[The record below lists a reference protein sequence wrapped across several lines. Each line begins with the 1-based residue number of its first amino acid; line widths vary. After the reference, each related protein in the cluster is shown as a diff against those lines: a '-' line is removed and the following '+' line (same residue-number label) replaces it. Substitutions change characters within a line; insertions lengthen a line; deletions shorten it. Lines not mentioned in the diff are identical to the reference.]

1 VRLKPNQD
9 HAPRYEAHDPNERRA
24 DGRRHPA
31 RSSGVPRRYLMV
43 GPEARRFLGEVAAR
57 FGRSIPDVR
66 HLVSPP
72 IAFLG
77 ADRRRRRWRTAARR
91 FQRFSSGWTEALVV
105 NETPDANATY
115 RFAAERPIL
124 SGMGE
129 ASEPPQS
136 SDRPDPAEPGRA
148 ADLEMADGL
157 RTFLIAD
164 IRGYTGF
171 IHERGDEAAGRLSG
185 RFAAIVREQVDDR
198 DGSVIELRGDEA
210 LVVFRSPR
218 RAIRA
223 AVELQTRFLEETVA
237 RPDLPLQV
245 GIGLDAGEAVVVEG
259 RYGRGALNLAERLCS
274 EAAPGEIL
282 ASQSVVHLART
293 IEGIRYLDRGELHLK
308 GLSDTVRV
316 LAIAPEWADVPARMR
331 ELAPKQP
338 RRRPFGGRMQFR
350 ILGPLEVDSGGGP
363 IPMGGPKQRAL
374 LAHLIMRA
382 NELVPAET
390 LVDELWG
397 EEPPENARNTI
408 QTYVSHLRK
417 AIGHERIEWR
427 APGYILRVDP
437 SEVDAARFDG
447 LLRDAKKALAVEP
460 SVAVGVLEEALT
472 LWRGPALA
480 GLADQPSLLAEAT
493 RLEDLRLEAQEARID
508 GLLATGA
515 HARAIADLEVL
526 LAHHPLREAL
536 WAGVMVAFYRE
547 GRQADALGAY
557 QRAREILADELG
569 VDPSPELVRL
579 HERILRQD
587 PGLDRRGQALR
598 AYRLLEKVSEGPRG
612 VVFRAIQ
619 PRVERDVAVKV
630 FHEAIASDPAF
641 VRRFEQE
648 AQAVAGLEHP
658 HIVPIYDYWREPGRA
673 YIVSRYLRGA
683 SLRALRERGQSLKQD
698 RALRVVE
705 QVASALAFAHAQGV
719 AHGSVGSSNVLFDG
733 EGNAYLGDFLVGVG
747 PVPDG
752 RSDVR
757 ELARLARGLLADGM
771 PEPLHALVD
780 EADLGKEPP
789 GAEAF
794 ARAAR
799 AVLEPSAIAHAPR
812 RDDVRNPYKGLRPF
826 TEADA
831 RDFFGRGE
839 LTQRLVARLRG
850 EDVGSRFLAVV
861 GPSGSGKSSV
871 VRAGLV
877 PAIRQGALGDPER
890 RFVAEMS
897 PGAHPIDELEA
908 ALLRIAVRPATR
920 LHETLEVGSRGLLRA
935 VDLLMPDEAE
945 VVLVVDQFEEAFTLC
960 ADERERERFLESLRV
975 ATADPDSRLRVVV
988 TLRADFYDRPLTYPR
1003 FGELL
1008 AATTEAV
1015 PPLTPDEL
1023 EQAIRKPAEHVG
1035 VSPEPGLVAE
1045 MIADVAH
1052 QPGALPLLQYALTE
1066 LFERRED
1073 DRLTLRA
1080 HQGIGGVAGA
1090 LSARADRILDAA
1102 DPEGRRAIKQVFLR
1116 LVTLG
1121 EGTQDTRR
1129 RVVRSELD
1137 ALEVKQEAIDGVLEA
1152 FGRHRFLTFDRDPST
1167 REPTVEI
1174 AHEALLTAWGRLRGW
1189 IDEMREDLRQERRLA
1204 RAAAEWQASE
1214 RDASFLMHG
1223 VRLEQVA
1230 SWQASTDL
1238 ALGERERVYLKAS
1251 LDERDREWAE
1261 EDERRR
1267 REAHLERRSRT
1278 RLRALVAV
1286 FAVATLVAGS
1296 LTVVATDLR
1305 ERASREATIAR
1316 ARALASA
1323 AVANLE
1329 VDPELSVL
1337 LAIEAVEETRSV
1349 DGSVLREAEEALH
1362 QAVTASRVVMT
1373 APGLGGD
1380 LDWSHRGVFVTED
1393 PEGMIDIRD
1402 ARTGTSVLSFHGHDG
1417 KVTGVA
1423 FSRDGSRLATTGD
1436 DGMLKVWN
1444 PSTGDLLASVRG
1456 RGPASGPSFSADG
1469 SLIAAGWKE
1478 DTWLLPSTPP
1488 IRLPLSTIRVLDL
1501 ATDRVVWTH
1510 DDIKGG
1516 PTDTAFNRD
1525 GKRLAVIN
1533 NQGLAV
1539 FDLETGDRPLR
1550 LRTGEGDLEVAWS
1563 PDARYI
1569 ATTSSE
1575 APPRIWDAE
1584 TRELRDILTGH
1595 TGVVTSVAWSWDS
1608 SRLVTGG
1615 REVRVWDVDRDGHGT
1630 EVRSLSASEM
1640 SSGFAGVAFSPRG
1653 TRVMGGAADFTAVKT
1668 WDLRLNGD
1676 AEWAN
1681 LPASGGEGRTLAE
1694 FLRDGHI
1701 VTTSRHGKE
1710 LTVWDVQTRQELRT
1724 ITPRAFAGI
1733 FALDVSP
1740 DGREIAAGGFRPTGP
1755 RTFGGDVVG
1764 VWDAATWQ
1772 QRFWV
1777 RHHLDVNAV
1786 AFSPDGEYLVSGG
1799 WSRWAKV
1806 VDGEGEVIRVL
1817 KEENEGF
1824 KIDDVDFSSDGRL
1837 LATATSRG
1845 WENAEPHVNIW
1856 DWENG
1861 IVVRTIEGASHL
1873 ELDPSG
1879 PRMATV
1885 VAGRA
1890 EIQDLESGERIA
1902 RLAGTSGD
1910 ISALAFSPDGSLVA
1924 TGHEDGAVRLFEAD
1938 TGNLRLALPGNAGAV
1953 KDVSFSPD
1961 GTMLASTSAKDG
1973 VRVWALDIDDL
1984 LEIARQDVTRPLTDE
1999 ECLQY
2004 LHEDRCPPR

>member
-1 VRLKPNQD
+1 
-9 HAPRYEAHDPNERRA
+9 
-24 DGRRHPA
+24 
-31 RSSGVPRRYLMV
+31 
-43 GPEARRFLGEVAAR
+43 
-57 FGRSIPDVR
+57 
-66 HLVSPP
+66 
-72 IAFLG
+72 
-77 ADRRRRRWRTAARR
+77 
-91 FQRFSSGWTEALVV
+91 VV

-115 RFAAERPIL
+115 RSAGERPIL
-124 SGMGE
+124 SGMRE
-129 ASEPPQS
+129 ASEAPATS
-136 SDRPDPAEPGRA
+136 NRPDPTEPRRA
-148 ADLEMADGL
+148 VGPDTADGF

-171 IHERGDEAAGRLSG
+171 TSERGDDAAHLAA

-198 DGSVIELRGDEA
+198 DGSVVELRGDEA

-218 RAIRA
+218 RAIRT
-223 AVELQTRFLEETVA
+223 AVALQTRFLEETSA
-237 RPDLPLQV
+237 RPDLPFPV
-245 GIGLDAGEAVVVEG
+245 GIGLDVGEAVVVEG
-259 RYGRGALNLAERLCS
+259 GYRGGALDLAARLCS
-274 EAAPGEIL
+274 EADPGEIV
-282 ASQSVVHLART
+282 ASQSVVHLARA

-308 GLSDTVRV
+308 GLSDPVRIV
-316 LAIAPEWADVPARMR
+316 AIVPEWADVPARMK
-331 ELAPKQP
+331 ELAPKQ
-338 RRRPFGGRMQFR
+338 RRRAFGARMQFR
-350 ILGPLEVDSGGGP
+350 ILGPVEVDSGGEP
-363 IPMGGPKQRAL
+363 IPLGGPKQRAV

-408 QTYVSHLRK
+408 QAYVSHLRK
-417 AIGHERIEWR
+417 ALGRERIEWR
-427 APGYILRVDP
+427 APGYVLRVDP
-437 SEVDAARFDG
+437 SELDAARFDG
-447 LLRDAKKALAVEP
+447 LLRDAKKALPVEP
-460 SVAVGVLEEALT
+460 SVAIGVLEEALS

-493 RLEDLRLEAQEARID
+493 RLEDLRLEAQEARVD

-526 LAHHPLREAL
+526 LAQHPLRESL
-536 WAGVMVAFYRE
+536 WAGLMLALYRK
-547 GRQADALGAY
+547 GRQADALAAY
-557 QRAREILADELG
+557 RRARKTLANELG
-569 VDPSPELVRL
+569 IDPSPELVRL
-579 HERILRQD
+579 HERMLRQD
-587 PGLDRRGQALR
+587 QGLDLRGQALR

-619 PRVERDVAVKV
+619 PRVERDVAVKI
-630 FHEAIASDPAF
+630 FHEAIATDASF

-683 SLRALRERGQSLKQD
+683 SVRALEERGQSLEPD
-698 RALRVVE
+698 RALSVVE
-705 QVASALAFAHAQGV
+705 QVASALAFAHGQGV
-719 AHGSVGSSNVLFDG
+719 AHGRVGSSNVLFDG

-747 PVPDG
+747 PVPDPN
-752 RSDVR
+752 SDMGQ
-757 ELARLARGLLADGM
+757 LARLARYLLADGM
-771 PEPLHALVD
+771 PEPLHALVE

-799 AVLEPSAIAHAPR
+799 EAVEPRAIVQAPR
-812 RDDVRNPYKGLRPF
+812 REDVRNPYKGLRPF

-839 LTQRLVARLRG
+839 LIQRLVARLRG
-850 EDVGSRFLAVV
+850 EEVGSRFLAVV
-861 GPSGSGKSSV
+861 GPSGGGKSSV

-877 PAIRQGALGDPER
+877 PAIRRGTLGDPQG

-897 PGAHPIDELEA
+897 PGAHPIDELES
-908 ALLRIAVRPATR
+908 ALVRIAVRPATR
-920 LHETLEVGSRGLLRA
+920 LHEMLEAGSRGLLQA
-935 VDLLMPDEAE
+935 VDVLAPPEAE
-945 VVLVVDQFEEAFTLC
+945 VVLVVDQFEEVFTLC
-960 ADERERERFLESLRV
+960 PDEREREQFLESLRV

-1003 FGELL
+1003 FAELL

-1023 EQAIRKPAEHVG
+1023 EQAIRKPAQQVG

-1066 LFERRED
+1066 LFDRRDD

-1080 HQGIGGVAGA
+1080 YQEIRGVAGA
-1090 LSARADRILDAA
+1090 LSARAERILDATE
-1102 DPEGRRAIKQVFLR
+1102 PEGRRVIKQVFLR

-1137 ALEVKQEAIDGVLEA
+1137 ALEVKKEAIDGVLDA
-1152 FGRHRFLTFDRDPST
+1152 FGRHRLLTFDREPST

-1189 IDEMREDLRQERRLA
+1189 IDGMREDLRQERRLA
-1204 RAAAEWQASE
+1204 RGAAEWQASD
-1214 RDASFLMHG
+1214 RDRSFLMRG

-1230 SWQASTDL
+1230 SWQKTTDL
-1238 ALGERERVYLKAS
+1238 ALGERERAFLKAS
-1251 LDERDREWAE
+1251 LDERDRERAE

-1267 REAHLERRSRT
+1267 RETHLERRSRT

-1286 FAVATLVAGS
+1286 FAVAALVAGS
-1296 LTVVATDLR
+1296 LTLVAMNLR
-1305 ERASREATIAR
+1305 ERATREATIAR
-1316 ARALASA
+1316 ARELASA

-1329 VDPELSVL
+1329 VDPERSIL
-1337 LAIEAVEETRSV
+1337 LAMEAVDETRSV
-1349 DGSVLREAEEALH
+1349 DGSVVPQAKEALH
-1362 QAVTASRVVMT
+1362 RAVTASRVVMT
-1373 APGLGGD
+1373 APGLGGH
-1380 LDWSHRGVFVTED
+1380 LDWSRRGVFVTED
-1393 PEGMIDIRD
+1393 PEGMVDIRD
-1402 ARTGTSVLSFHGHDG
+1402 AKGTSVLSFHGHDG

-1444 PSTGDLLASVRG
+1444 TSTGDLLASLRG

-1469 SLIAAGWKE
+1469 SQVAAGWRE
-1478 DTWLLPSTPP
+1478 GSGVVPSTPP

-1501 ATDRVVWTH
+1501 VTDRVVWTH
-1510 DDIKGG
+1510 DDIMGA
-1516 PTDTAFNRD
+1516 PTDTAFSRD
-1525 GKRLAVIN
+1525 GKRLAVVN
-1533 NQGLAV
+1533 SGNLAV
-1539 FDLETGDRPLR
+1539 FDLMTGDRAFR
-1550 LRTGEGDLEVAWS
+1550 LPTEDGDLQVAWS
-1563 PDARYI
+1563 PDGRFI
-1569 ATTSSE
+1569 ATTSSI

-1584 TRELRDILTGH
+1584 TRELRSTLTGH
-1595 TGVVTSVAWSWDS
+1595 TGLVSSVAWSRDS
-1608 SRLVTGG
+1608 SSLVTGG
-1615 REVRVWDVDRDGHGT
+1615 PEVKVWDVDRHGEGT

-1640 SSGFAGVAFSPRG
+1640 SSGVAGVAFSPNG
-1653 TRVMGGAADFTAVKT
+1653 NRVMAGAADLTAVKT
-1668 WDLRLNGD
+1668 WDIRLNGD

-1681 LPASGGEGRTLAE
+1681 LPAFGFDDGTLAE
-1694 FLRDGHI
+1694 FLRDGRI
-1701 VTTSRHGKE
+1701 VTTSRSG
-1710 LTVWDVQTRQELRT
+1710 LTVWDIERRQELRT
-1724 ITPRAFAGI
+1724 ITPRAFGGI
-1733 FALDVSP
+1733 GGLDVSP
-1740 DGREIAAGGFRPTGP
+1740 DGREIAAGGAYPTGP
-1755 RTFGGDVVG
+1755 RDFGGDVVG
-1764 VWDAATWQ
+1764 VWDAATGQ
-1772 QRFWV
+1772 QLFPV

-1786 AFSPDGEYLVSGG
+1786 AFSPDGQHMVSAG
-1799 WSRWAKV
+1799 WSRRAKI
-1806 VDGEGEVIRVL
+1806 VDREGDVIRVL
-1817 KEENEGF
+1817 EERF

-1837 LATATSRG
+1837 LAIAVSRG
-1845 WENAEPHVNIW
+1845 FEGREPHVNIW

-1861 IVVRTIEGASHL
+1861 TIVRTIEGASRL

-1879 PRMATV
+1879 PRLAV
-1885 VAGRA
+1885 VLAGRA

-1924 TGHEDGAVRLFEAD
+1924 TGRSGGTVRLFEAS
-1938 TGNLRLALPGNAGAV
+1938 TGEHRLVLSGNACEVSDVAFSADGSRLA
-1953 KDVSFSPD
+1953 S
-1961 GTMLASTSAKDG
+1961 ASGCDG
-1973 VRVWALDIDDL
+1973 VVRIWGLDIDDL
-1984 LEIARQDVTRPLTDE
+1984 LEIARQNVTRSLTDG
-1999 ECLQY
+1999 ECVQY
-2004 LHEDRCPPR
+2004 LHMDRCPLSGVVAKADT

>member
-1 VRLKPNQD
+1 
-9 HAPRYEAHDPNERRA
+9 
-24 DGRRHPA
+24 
-31 RSSGVPRRYLMV
+31 
-43 GPEARRFLGEVAAR
+43 
-57 FGRSIPDVR
+57 
-66 HLVSPP
+66 
-72 IAFLG
+72 
-77 ADRRRRRWRTAARR
+77 
-91 FQRFSSGWTEALVV
+91 V
-105 NETPDANATY
+105 NETPDGDPTY
-115 RFAAERPIL
+115 RFAAGRPIL
-124 SGMGE
+124 GGMREALE
-129 ASEPPQS
+129 ASRS
-136 SDRPDPAEPGRA
+136 SNRPDPREPGQA
-148 ADLEMADGL
+148 ADPASGDALTTLLVAV
-157 RTFLIAD
+157 IH
-164 IRGYTGF
+164 GYTGF
-171 IHERGDEAAGRLSG
+171 TKERGDEVAGRLSA

-210 LVVFRSPR
+210 QVVFRSPR
-218 RAIRA
+218 PAIRA
-223 AVELQTRFLEETVA
+223 AVELQARFREETAA
-237 RPDLPLQV
+237 RPDLPLPV
-245 GIGLDAGEAVVVEG
+245 AIGLDAGEPVVVVG
-259 RYGRGALNLAERLCS
+259 GYRGAAPTLAALLGS
-274 EAAPGEIL
+274 DATPGEVL
-282 ASQSVVHLART
+282 ASQSVVRLARS
-293 IEGIRYLDRGELHLK
+293 IEGIRYLDRGERHVRD
-308 GLSDTVRV
+308 LSDTVRV
-316 LAIAPEWADVPARMR
+316 LEIAPEWDVPGGMS
-331 ELAPKQP
+331 ELAPAQRP
-338 RRRPFGGRMQFR
+338 RQTFKGPLQFR
-350 ILGPLEVDSGGGP
+350 ILGPLEVDSWGEP
-363 IPMGGPKQRAL
+363 IPLGGPKQRAV

-408 QTYVSHLRK
+408 QAYVSHLRR
-417 AIGHERIEWR
+417 AIGRERIEWR
-427 APGYILRVDP
+427 APGYVLTVDP
-437 SEVDAARFDG
+437 SELDAARFDG
-447 LLRDAKKALAVEP
+447 LLRDAKKALPVEP
-460 SVAVGVLEEALT
+460 SVAIGVLEEALS

-493 RLEDLRLEAQEARID
+493 RLEDLRLEAQEARVD

-526 LAHHPLREAL
+526 LAQHPLRESL
-536 WAGVMVAFYRE
+536 WAGLMLALYRK
-547 GRQADALGAY
+547 GRQADALAAY
-557 QRAREILADELG
+557 RRARETLANELG
-569 VDPSPELVRL
+569 IDPSPELVRL
-579 HERILRQD
+579 HERMLRQD
-587 PGLDRRGQALR
+587 QGLDLRGQALR
-598 AYRLLEKVSEGPRG
+598 AYRLLEKMSEGPRG

-619 PRVERDVAVKV
+619 PRVERDVAVKI
-630 FHEAIASDPAF
+630 FHEAIATDASF

-683 SLRALRERGQSLKQD
+683 SVRALEERGQSLEPD

-705 QVASALAFAHAQGV
+705 QVASALAFAHGQGV
-719 AHGSVGSSNVLFDG
+719 AHGRVESSNVLFDG

-747 PVPDG
+747 PVPDPN
-752 RSDVR
+752 SDVR
-757 ELARLARGLLADGM
+757 QLARLARYLLADGM
-771 PEPLHALVD
+771 PEPFHALVE

-799 AVLEPSAIAHAPR
+799 EAVEPRAIVQAPR
-812 RDDVRNPYKGLRPF
+812 REDVRNPYKGLRPF

-839 LTQRLVARLRG
+839 LIQRLVARLRG
-850 EDVGSRFLAVV
+850 KDVGSRFLAVV

-871 VRAGLV
+871 VRAALV
-877 PAIRQGALGDPER
+877 PAIRRGALGDPEG
-890 RFVAEMS
+890 RFIAEMS

-908 ALLRIAVRPATR
+908 ALLRIAVRPPTR
-920 LHETLEVGSRGLLRA
+920 LRETLEAGSRGLLQA
-935 VDLLMPDEAE
+935 VDLLAPPEAE
-945 VVLVVDQFEEAFTLC
+945 VVLVVDQFEEVFTLC
-960 ADERERERFLESLRV
+960 ADEREREHFLESLRV

-1003 FGELL
+1003 FAELL

-1023 EQAIRKPAEHVG
+1023 EQAIRKPAQQVG

-1066 LFERRED
+1066 LFDRRDD

-1080 HQGIGGVAGA
+1080 YQEIHGVAGA
-1090 LSARADRILDAA
+1090 LSARAERILDATE
-1102 DPEGRRAIKQVFLR
+1102 PEGRRVIKQVFLR

-1129 RVVRSELD
+1129 RVVGNELD
-1137 ALEVKQEAIDGVLEA
+1137 ALEVKKEAIDGVLDT
-1152 FGRHRFLTFDRDPST
+1152 FGRHRLLTFDREPST

-1174 AHEALLTAWGRLRGW
+1174 AHEALLTAWGRLRDW
-1189 IDEMREDLRQERRLA
+1189 IDGMREDLRQERRLA
-1204 RAAAEWQASE
+1204 RGAAEWQASD
-1214 RDASFLMHG
+1214 RDPSFLMRG

-1230 SWQASTDL
+1230 SWRETTDL
-1238 ALGERERVYLKAS
+1238 ALGERELAYLKAS
-1251 LDERDREWAE
+1251 LDERDRERAE
-1261 EDERRR
+1261 EDQRRR

-1286 FAVATLVAGS
+1286 FAVAALVAGS

-1305 ERASREATIAR
+1305 ERATHEATIAR
-1316 ARALASA
+1316 ARELASA

-1329 VDPELSVL
+1329 VDPELSIL
-1337 LAIEAVEETRSV
+1337 LAMEAVEETRSV
-1349 DGSVLREAEEALH
+1349 DGSVLPQAEEALH
-1362 QAVTASRVVMT
+1362 RAVTASRVVMS
-1373 APGLGGD
+1373 APGLGGH
-1380 LDWSHRGVFVTED
+1380 LDWSRRGVFVTED

-1402 ARTGTSVLSFHGHDG
+1402 ATTGTSVLSWHGHDG

-1444 PSTGDLLASVRG
+1444 TSTGDLLASLRG
-1456 RGPASGPSFSADG
+1456 RGPASGASFSADG
-1469 SLIAAGWKE
+1469 SQVAAGWRE
-1478 DTWLLPSTPP
+1478 GSWVVPSTPP

-1510 DDIKGG
+1510 DDINGA
-1516 PTDTAFNRD
+1516 PTDTAFSRD

-1533 NQGLAV
+1533 NGRLAV
-1539 FDLETGDRPLR
+1539 FDLETGDRFR
-1550 LRTGEGDLEVAWS
+1550 LPTGGGDLQVAWS
-1563 PDARYI
+1563 PDGRYI
-1569 ATTSSE
+1569 ATTSGIAS
-1575 APPRIWDAE
+1575 PRIWDAE
-1584 TRELRDILTGH
+1584 TRKLRDTLAGH
-1595 TGVVTSVAWSWDS
+1595 TGLVTSVTWSRDS
-1608 SRLVTGG
+1608 SFLATGG
-1615 REVRVWDVDRDGHGT
+1615 REVKVWEVDTGGHAT
-1630 EVRSLSASEM
+1630 EVRSLSASAM
-1640 SSGFAGVAFSPRG
+1640 SSGVTGVAFSPRG

-1701 VTTSRHGKE
+1701 VTTSRRGKE
-1710 LTVWDVQTRQELRT
+1710 LTVWDVQTRQERRT
-1724 ITPRAFAGI
+1724 ITPRAFGGI

-1740 DGREIAAGGFRPTGP
+1740 DGREIAAGGFSPTGP

-1772 QRFWV
+1772 QLFPV

-1786 AFSPDGEYLVSGG
+1786 AFSPDGQHMVSAG
-1799 WSRWAKV
+1799 WSRRAKI
-1806 VDGEGEVIRVL
+1806 VDREGDVIRVL
-1817 KEENEGF
+1817 EERF
-1824 KIDDVDFSSDGRL
+1824 KIDDVDFSSDGRFV
-1837 LATATSRG
+1837 ATAASRG
-1845 WENAEPHVNIW
+1845 FEGQEPHVNIW

-1861 IVVRTIEGASHL
+1861 TVVRTIEGASRL
-1873 ELDPSG
+1873 ELDPNG
-1879 PRMATV
+1879 PRMAV
-1885 VAGRA
+1885 VLAGRA

-1902 RLAGTSGD
+1902 RLAGMSGD

-1924 TGHEDGAVRLFEAD
+1924 TGRSDGTVRLFEAS
-1938 TGNLRLALPGNAGAV
+1938 TGEQRLVLPGHACEITEVAFSADGA
-1953 KDVSFSPD
+1953 K
-1961 GTMLASTSAKDG
+1961 LASASGCDG

-1984 LEIARQDVTRPLTDE
+1984 LEIARQNVKRPLTDG
-1999 ECLQY
+1999 ECVQY
-2004 LHEDRCPPR
+2004 LHMDRCPLSGVVAKADA